1 MFTGSNPRLIREEG
15 FEYLLERMIVY
26 HPESD
31 IDDSDAEGD
40 DQMEGSDEE
49 ETDSDDE
56 ALESFRRKFGY
67 SVDDEDE
74 EVRGCR
80 YIYVYWVCMC
90 IKYIYSVYS
99 VCMYVYII
107 LMYLYSLKRL
117 VLLLYY
123 NPLFYLDIHL
133 ILTILL
139 LLLLLYCR
147 MMTTPTSATKRESK
161 KPPRRLN
168 RRSSLADALAVVM
181 LPVLTRTATAK

>member
-80 YIYVYWVCMC
+80 YIYVCVLG
-90 IKYIYSVYS
+90 V
-99 VCMYVYII
+99 YVYIV
-107 LMYLYSLKRL
+107 YL
-117 VLLLYY
+117 
-123 NPLFYLDIHL
+123 
-133 ILTILL
+133 
-139 LLLLLYCR
+139 
-147 MMTTPTSATKRESK
+147 
-161 KPPRRLN
+161 
-168 RRSSLADALAVVM
+168 
-181 LPVLTRTATAK
+181 